1 MLNLIRKGV
10 SSWFALILIVPLIAA
25 FALWGVNDIF
35 RGGTSDA
42 VAKVGDYEIGTQDL
56 SREFRLQVRQ
66 LAQNSGGQIDS
77 QMAIAFGEH
86 QRVLDRIIS
95 RAALDVKASELGLG
109 TPDSAVRENVQNDP
123 VFQGAFG
130 SFDRAIF
137 QQRLL
142 SASIN
147 EAMYLDGVRN
157 DLSRTQ
163 LLDSIQSGV
172 EAPKGYVDALFKH
185 RQQTRKVKFLVLAPE
200 LAGTIED
207 PSQSDLEQFY
217 KENDENFRTPEY
229 RSFDLIHITAES
241 LTPLVD
247 VSEEEV
253 KNKFEFERSSY
264 ETPEKRDIEQIRFDS
279 EEEARAA
286 AEKLKNGERFLKIAL
301 DKGLTPD
308 DIAIGEITPSD
319 LDDRISDT
327 VFSVK
332 AGEVT
337 DPVQGP
343 FGWVMVRVLS
353 VTEGKSVTF
362 DEVKDEIK
370 SKLLLEKAEGELF
383 DIYNAIEDQLAG
395 GATLAE
401 VADETNVPLQTIAS
415 ADRSGLDKEGNEIAA
430 IAKHPSIVQE
440 AFAVEIGDENY
451 MQQAADGSY
460 FVVEVKDSEPTR
472 LKEFEEVRE
481 DIKSQWIAAERKRKL
496 QSLAENFAERGN
508 NGEKFEDLGAEI
520 DRAITISPPVP
531 RGGSNETFSRTLVES
546 VFDAEKDRFVVGP
559 VGIGESIVVVQV
571 TEIIDPKL
579 EDNKEAIARLQIETS
594 ASLSNELITHYIN
607 DVRDNLGVEKYPDMI
622 NRAVG
627 VAN

>member
-95 RAALDVKASELGLG
+95 RAALDVKASELGLA
-109 TPDSAVRENVQNDP
+109 TPDSAIRKNVQNDP

-137 QQRLL
+137 QQQLI
-142 SASIN
+142 SAGIN
-147 EAMYLDGVRN
+147 EGMYLEGVRK

-163 LLDSIQSGV
+163 LLDSIESGV
-172 EAPKGYVDALFKH
+172 EAPKGYIDALFKH

-200 LAGTIED
+200 LAGTIAD
-207 PSQSDLEQFY
+207 PSQSDLELFY

-229 RSFDLIHITAES
+229 RSFDFIHITAES

-247 VSEEEV
+247 VTDEEV
-253 KNKFEFERSSY
+253 KSKFEFERSTY
-264 ETPEKRDIEQIRFDS
+264 ETPEKRDIEQIRFES

-301 DKGLTPD
+301 EKGLTPD
-308 DIAIGEITPSD
+308 DIAIGEVTPSD
-319 LDDRISDT
+319 LDDTIADAT
-327 VFSVK
+327 FKVK
-332 AGEVT
+332 AGEIT
-337 DPVQGP
+337 DPIEGP

-353 VTEGKSVTF
+353 VTEGKTVTF
-362 DEVKDEIK
+362 DEVKDDIK
-370 SKLLLEKAEGELF
+370 SKLAIEKAEAELY

-401 VADETNVPLQTIAS
+401 VAEETNVPLQTIAA
-415 ADRSGLDKEGNEIAA
+415 ADRSGQDKQGNEIAS

-472 LKEFEEVRE
+472 LKEFQEVSE
-481 DIKSQWIAAERKRKL
+481 DVKTQWIAAERKRKL

-508 NGEKFEDLGAEI
+508 NGEKFEALGAEI

-546 VFDAEKDRFVVGP
+546 LFEAEKDRFVVGP
-559 VGIGESIVVVQV
+559 VGIGESVVVAQV
-571 TEIIDPKL
+571 TEIIEPKL
-579 EDNKEAIARLQIETS
+579 EDSKEAIARLQIETS

-607 DVRDNLGVEKYPDMI
+607 DVRNNLGVEKYPDMI